1 MKLQTILTKQKRKQM
16 ISTLLR
22 RSVRSICG
30 EKESVTFEKYLDQ
43 VENESLPATI
53 RQRATRSIDRFI
65 NKRLEQDG
73 TTTNK

>member
-1 MKLQTILTKQKRKQM
+1 MKQQTILTKQKRKQM

-43 VENESLPATI
+43 VENESLPEVI
-53 RQRATRSIDRFI
+53 RQRATRIIDRFI